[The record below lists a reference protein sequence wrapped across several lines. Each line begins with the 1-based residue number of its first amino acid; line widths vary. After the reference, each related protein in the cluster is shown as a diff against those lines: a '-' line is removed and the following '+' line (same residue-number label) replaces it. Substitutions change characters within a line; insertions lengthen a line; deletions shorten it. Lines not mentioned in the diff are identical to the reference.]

1 MTDNIENTPTRGK
14 GRPKGTPK
22 KNKGFRG
29 TPKNIIRNCPITLD
43 NDDNEPIGLV
53 NVRNDCFFNS
63 VIQALFSLQSF
74 RYHVNNFNPQIPDE
88 VEPVRSVKKLFRDI
102 EARKNNP
109 LHTHAYLKSI
119 KLPDYEENIQ
129 FDAQE
134 CMTYIVNL
142 FYPQINYP
150 SNPENSDV
158 PENCEFLLEGEE
170 SVLCYNCN
178 KYSNKKFTESLCQIE
193 FPELSIQ
200 NSTEPL
206 SPIELP
212 ELDIQNSIQMKI
224 DEMTD
229 YSNNPL
235 GEKMDELYKCQHC
248 ISTHPNGTI
257 AYQARTLIKVNRYIM
272 IQLKT
277 LTYDEK

>member
-22 KNKGFRG
+22 KTKGFRG
-29 TPKNIIRNCPITLD
+29 TSNNIIRNSATTLD

-74 RYHVNNFNPQIPDE
+74 KHHVNNFNPQIPDE
-88 VEPVRSVKKLFRDI
+88 IEPVQSIKKLFRDI
-102 EARKNNP
+102 EARKSNP

-119 KLPDYEENIQ
+119 RLSGYDENIQ

-134 CMTYIVNL
+134 CLTYIVNL
-142 FYPQINYP
+142 FYPQINHP
-150 SNPENSDV
+150 SNPRHNDV
-158 PENCEFLLEGEE
+158 PGNCEFLLEGEE

-178 KYSNKKFTESLCQIE
+178 KYSNTKFTNSLCQIE
-193 FPELSIQ
+193 FPEL
-200 NSTEPL
+200 
-206 SPIELP
+206 
-212 ELDIQNSIQMKI
+212 DIMNSIQTKI
-224 DEMTD
+224 DKMT
-229 YSNNPL
+229 NNPH
-235 GEKMDELYKCQHC
+235 GEQMDEPYKCEHC

-257 AYQARTLIKVNRYIM
+257 AYQARTLINVKSYMRI
-272 IQLKT
+272 
-277 LTYDEK
+277 

>member
-1 MTDNIENTPTRGK
+1 MI
-14 GRPKGTPK
+14 
-22 KNKGFRG
+22 
-29 TPKNIIRNCPITLD
+29 
-43 NDDNEPIGLV
+43 V
-53 NVRNDCFFNS
+53 FFNS

-74 RYHVNNFNPQIPDE
+74 KHHVNNFNPQIPDE
-88 VEPVRSVKKLFRDI
+88 IEPVQSIKKLFRDI
-102 EARKNNP
+102 EARKSNP

-119 KLPDYEENIQ
+119 RLPGYVENIQ

-134 CMTYIVNL
+134 CLTYIVNL
-142 FYPQINYP
+142 FYPQINHP
-150 SNPENSDV
+150 SNPRHNDI

-200 NSTEPL
+200 NLTESL

-229 YSNNPL
+229 NRNNP
-235 GEKMDELYKCQHC
+235 Q
-248 ISTHPNGTI
+248 
-257 AYQARTLIKVNRYIM
+257 
-272 IQLKT
+272 
-277 LTYDEK
+277 